1 MEASQPYRPS
11 GGDGVTVLQELGV
24 RATGTEDLIAAVK
37 RGLGSAIFEG
47 LAARLGVSEAELA
60 GVTGISAST
69 LLRRK
74 KAGRLSGE
82 ESEHVLRVATLL
94 DTASRLFGS
103 VEDGAGW
110 MRSANPALGGASPLA
125 YADTEVGAREVES
138 LLGRIAYGVYS

>member
-1 MEASQPYRPS
+1 MDASRPYHPS
-11 GGDGVTVLQELGV
+11 AEVGGTVLHDLGV

-37 RGLGSAIFEG
+37 RGLGTAIFQG

-103 VEDGAGW
+103 VEDGAAW
-110 MRSANPALGGASPLA
+110 MRTGNPALGGASPLT